1 MKTFVVIGLGRFGT
15 AIARELS
22 TLGHEVIAIDRDEA
36 KVNAIADEVTHA
48 MAADIQD
55 ENVLRRMGVTECDC
69 AIVAFATSLQDNI
82 LVTLLLKELG
92 VRRVIAKARSE
103 MHVRVLK
110 KVGADQ
116 IVFPEEDMGIRLAR
130 ILDSGRVIDYV
141 DIGGQYRV
149 AEIRAPQ
156 EWHGCTLQS
165 LDLRRTCRL
174 NVLLIKTQNGKGQ
187 LINPSA
193 EYVVKADDI
202 AVVMGLDQD
211 VSEVSDEE

>member
-1 MKTFVVIGLGRFGT
+1 MKSFVVIGLGRFGT

-22 TLGHEVIAIDRDEA
+22 LLGHEVIAIDRDET
-36 KVNAIADEVTHA
+36 KVNDIADEVTHA

-55 ENVLRRMGVTECDC
+55 EGVLRRLGVTECDC
-69 AIVAFATSLQDNI
+69 AVVAFASSLQDNI

-92 VRRVIAKARSE
+92 VKRVIAKARSE

-130 ILDSGRVIDYV
+130 ILDSGRVLDYV

-149 AEIRAPQ
+149 AEIRSP
-156 EWHGCTLQS
+156 EDWHGKSLQA
-165 LDLRRTCRL
+165 LDLRRRHRL
-174 NVLLIKTQNGKGQ
+174 NVLLVKTQNGNGQ
-187 LINPSA
+187 LVNPSA
-193 EYVVKADDI
+193 EYIVKADDI
-202 AVVMGLDQD
+202 IVVMGLDQD

>member
-22 TLGHEVIAIDRDEA
+22 QLGNEVIAVDRDEA
-36 KVNAIADEVTHA
+36 KVAAIADEVTHA

-55 ENVLRRMGVTECDC
+55 EDVLRRMGVTECDC

-92 VRRVIAKARSE
+92 VKRVIAKARSE

-116 IVFPEEDMGIRLAR
+116 IVFPEADMGVRLAR
-130 ILDSGRVIDYV
+130 ILDSGRVRDYV

-149 AEIRAPQ
+149 AEIGAP
-156 EWHGCTLQS
+156 EAWHGKSLQA
-165 LDLRRTCRL
+165 LDLRRRHRL
-174 NVLLIKTQNGKGQ
+174 NVLLIKTQNGNGQ
-187 LINPSA
+187 LVNPSA
-193 EYVVKADDI
+193 EYIVKADDI
-202 AVVMGLDQD
+202 VVVMGLDQD

>member
-15 AIARELS
+15 AIARELAA
-22 TLGHEVIAIDRDEA
+22 LDHEVIAIDRDEN

-55 ENVLRRMGVTECDC
+55 ENVLRRMGVAECDC

-92 VRRVIAKARSE
+92 VKRVIAKARSE

-130 ILDSGRVIDYV
+130 ILDSGRVLDYV

-149 AEIRAPQ
+149 AEIQPPS
-156 EWHGCTLQS
+156 EWHGKSLMA
-165 LDLRRTCRL
+165 LDLRRSSNL
-174 NVLLIKTQNGKGQ
+174 NVLLIKTQRGKGQ
-187 LINPSA
+187 LVNPSA
-193 EYVVKADDI
+193 EYVIRPDDI
-202 AVVMGLDQD
+202 VVVMGEEKD
-211 VSEVSDEE
+211 VAEVSDEE

>member
-22 TLGHEVIAIDRDEA
+22 QLGNEVIAVDRDEA
-36 KVNAIADEVTHA
+36 KVAAIADEVTHA

-55 ENVLRRMGVTECDC
+55 EDVLRRMGVTECDC

-92 VRRVIAKARSE
+92 VKRVISKARSE

-116 IVFPEEDMGIRLAR
+116 IVFPEADMGVRLAR
-130 ILDSGRVIDYV
+130 NLDSGRVRDYV

-149 AEIRAPQ
+149 AEIGAP
-156 EWHGCTLQS
+156 EDWHGKSLQA
-165 LDLRRTCRL
+165 LDLRRSHRL
-174 NVLLIKTQNGKGQ
+174 NVLLIKTQNGNGQ
-187 LINPSA
+187 LVNPSA
-193 EYVVKADDI
+193 EYIVKADDI
-202 AVVMGLDQD
+202 VVVMGLDQD